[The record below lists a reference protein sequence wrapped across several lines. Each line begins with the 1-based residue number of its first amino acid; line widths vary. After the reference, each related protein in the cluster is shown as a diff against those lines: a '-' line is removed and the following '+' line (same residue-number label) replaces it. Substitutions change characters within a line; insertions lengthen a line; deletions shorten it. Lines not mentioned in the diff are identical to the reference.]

1 MTPDPIPGWV
11 PLDLAQQALVAL
23 QAARL
28 HLVVLAALA
37 AAGIALLRWPSPAA
51 ALGMAL
57 AAGGLGLGL
66 ATGWGVGTG
75 LGPVWR
81 AAQAPPAEGR
91 AAAPGLS
98 AAAAICAPERG
109 VEEGVEN
116 GVENGVEGGGENG
129 GPIDITLVSANIRR
143 GNPRM
148 EEALAALAALSPD
161 VTVLIEA
168 DARPGGPLAAALD
181 MPAAA
186 PLGDP
191 VLARYPWISVTAL
204 SPHPARLS
212 PRILFFRRMPARSA
226 VDVQIAPGR
235 MLRVVGVHFA
245 SPFLQ
250 SHVNQRAGHA
260 QFGQIAADPLVAVGD
275 FNAPPWAPELAEIA
289 GALRARQVG
298 GWRPSWLPGAGA
310 AARALRPWL
319 GLAIDHMM
327 VTPSVEVLSIRM
339 VPVPGSDHLA
349 QVARLRLHS
358 PASPTER
365 AAADSAP
372 DAGPDAGPGG

>member
-23 QAARL
+23 QAVRL

-57 AAGGLGLGL
+57 AAGALGLGL

-98 AAAAICAPERG
+98 AAAAIGAPERG
-109 VEEGVEN
+109 GEDGGGVED
-116 GVENGVEGGGENG
+116 G

-148 EEALAALAALSPD
+148 KEALAALAALSPD

-168 DARPGGPLAAALD
+168 DARPGGPLAAVLNT
-181 MPAAA
+181 PTAA

-245 SPFLQ
+245 SPFFQ

-289 GALRARQVG
+289 SALRARQVG

-349 QVARLRLHS
+349 QVARLRLHPPQS
-358 PASPTER
+358 PAER
-365 AAADSAP
+365 AAP
-372 DAGPDAGPGG
+372 DAGSDADPDAGSDAGPGG